1 MNSHVR
7 SSISIIFQNATKLP
21 PLTRE
26 TFQRLPKGR
35 DVNAGPLIVLTNINI
50 IMIRHSLMV
59 VSMLQRIIV
68 VHQTMILYL
77 GATHKTV
84 KHAGNTVMCPDVQVL
99 YDFLVTV
106 KAAPH
111 ECVIRTGQ
119 P

>member
-1 MNSHVR
+1 M
-7 SSISIIFQNATKLP
+7 T
-21 PLTRE
+21 
-26 TFQRLPKGR
+26 
-35 DVNAGPLIVLTNINI
+35 
-50 IMIRHSLMV
+50 
-59 VSMLQRIIV
+59 
-68 VHQTMILYL
+68 LYL

-84 KHAGNTVMCPDVQVL
+84 KHAGDTVMYQDVQVL